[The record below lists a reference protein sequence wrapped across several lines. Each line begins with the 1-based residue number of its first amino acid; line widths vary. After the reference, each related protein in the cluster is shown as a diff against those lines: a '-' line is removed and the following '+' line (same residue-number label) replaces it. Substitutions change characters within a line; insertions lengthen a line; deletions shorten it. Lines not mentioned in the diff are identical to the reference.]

1 MPIFELFPMK
11 KTLFRSPA
19 TRPARSVLTRRFA
32 AILAAATI
40 IAAVLPAST
49 ATAATGPDPLSDA
62 LVTCLLEPGELVAA
76 GSPVPG
82 VIARVFRERGDRVRK
97 GEPLFEL
104 ESTVE
109 RATLQLANARLDF
122 ARGKWERNQ
131 LLVREK
137 VLSEQEIDELRHEV
151 RLAEAAVAEA
161 SAIVE
166 RRRILS
172 TVDGVVLERLASA
185 GEYVRENPVL
195 RVASLDPL
203 RAELTLRAA
212 QHGRLRVGQRLRLQV
227 EGGHPP
233 LPGRILNVDPHIDAA
248 SGTFTARV
256 QLANPGAKVPPGL
269 ICRIA
274 P

>member
-1 MPIFELFPMK
+1 MPISELLKMLTTF
-11 KTLFRSPA
+11 LRSPVA
-19 TRPARSVLTRRFA
+19 RPIRSVFTRRA
-32 AILAAATI
+32 VAMAAAATI
-40 IAAVLPAST
+40 TVATVPASS
-49 ATAATGPDPLSDA
+49 AASGSDPLPDA

-122 ARGKWERNQ
+122 ARGKWDRNQ

-137 VLSEQEIDELRHEV
+137 VLSEQEVDELRHEV

-161 SAIVE
+161 AAIVE

-172 TVDGVVLERLASA
+172 TVDGVVLERLATA

-227 EGGHPP
+227 DGGHPP
-233 LPGRILNVDPHIDAA
+233 LAGRILNTDPHIDAA